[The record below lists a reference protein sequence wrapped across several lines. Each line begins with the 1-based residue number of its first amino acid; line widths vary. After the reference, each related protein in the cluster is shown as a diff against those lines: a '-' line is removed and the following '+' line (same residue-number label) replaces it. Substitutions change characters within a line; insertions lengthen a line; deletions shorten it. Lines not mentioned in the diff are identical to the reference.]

1 LSVAAVVL
9 LACIACLQDEVLL
22 EFHVD
27 DTTNNDREDK
37 LVEMV
42 FHVPNGHETWGG
54 TVDDDGKAIPAAKV
68 R

>member
-1 LSVAAVVL
+1 
-9 LACIACLQDEVLL
+9 LQDEVLL

-42 FHVPNGHETWGG
+42 FHVPNGHEMWGG

-68 R
+68 S